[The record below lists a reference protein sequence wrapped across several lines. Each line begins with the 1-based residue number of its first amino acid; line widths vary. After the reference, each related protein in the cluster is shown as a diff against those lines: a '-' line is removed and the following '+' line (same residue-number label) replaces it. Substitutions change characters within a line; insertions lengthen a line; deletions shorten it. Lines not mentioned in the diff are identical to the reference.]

1 MIRRT
6 HPILFVLGPAGSGK
20 TTLGRSLA
28 SRGLLHVELD
38 ESPAGAGAQ
47 RATAELRTG
56 LEALAQRARIGP
68 LVLALE
74 SMDGRDGKRGT
85 VLTFNCVATLDPR
98 HVGAIERA
106 GIDIVVLYASGAE
119 CVDGFLARELAS
131 RRVAPPMH
139 WARHNAHSY
148 AQFSLPHHAPHRVVT
163 YRDGRFI
170 GADRLVAA
178 VASHLAGRN
187 PQWRALAGAP
197 GAVRGERAD
206 AAPHAGVGEGP
217 AADGRR

>member
-6 HPILFVLGPAGSGK
+6 HPILFVLGPSGSGK

-28 SRGLLHVELD
+28 SRGLLHVDLD
-38 ESPAGAGAQ
+38 ESQAGAGAQ
-47 RATAELRTG
+47 RAMAELRTG
-56 LEALAQRARIGP
+56 LEALTERARIGP

-85 VLTFNCVATLDPR
+85 VLTFNSVATLDPR

-119 CVDGFLARELAS
+119 CLDGFLARELAS
-131 RRVAPPMH
+131 RRVVPPVH

-206 AAPHAGVGEGP
+206 AVPHAGVGGKP
-217 AADGRR
+217 AAVRRR